1 MYKEFYQFREKPF
14 SLTPDPEFLYRSKAH
29 KRAFAYLEYGIQ
41 DPSGFV
47 CITGDIGA
55 GKTTLI
61 RAFLNQL
68 DDQVKI
74 ARLFN
79 TKVSSRQLLEMVLQD
94 LSLEFHGKSKT
105 EMIDTLNNHLIETFT
120 EGKRVVLIID
130 EAQNLSTDL
139 LEEIRLLSNLE
150 TEKTKLLQII
160 LVGQSELREHLQLP
174 NLEQFR
180 QRITVNYHIPPLEME
195 ETAAYIRHRIKVASR
210 GPSIEFPEPVLNII
224 HKYSMGIPRLINVIC
239 DALLLYGFVEDKR
252 EPDEKMIREV
262 INDMIQEGTLRHPE
276 KDIQKRQSRARA
288 ENAVQSE
295 FKILKA
301 RIKVLEDKQI
311 LSEKALMGVID
322 HNRTL
327 EKKGVDL
334 ISRIEEVHRREQAL
348 MARQEKLKIRE
359 AELIKREQEIRKL
372 LIHVHN
378 EKKSNPLKDEE
389 EEYGTGQKSGE
400 RVST

>member
-1 MYKEFYQFREKPF
+1 MYKEFYRFREKPF

-61 RAFLNQL
+61 RVFLNQL
-68 DDQVKI
+68 NSQVKI
-74 ARLFN
+74 ARLYN
-79 TKVSSRQLLEMVLQD
+79 TKVSSRQLLEMILQD
-94 LSLEFHGKSKT
+94 LSMEPHGKSKT
-105 EMIDTLNNHLIETFT
+105 EMIDTLNSHLIETFK

-174 NLEQFR
+174 NMEQFR
-180 QRITVNYHIPPLEME
+180 QRITVNYHIPPLNRE
-195 ETAAYIRHRIKVASR
+195 ETAAYIRHRIKVASE
-210 GPSIEFPEPVLNII
+210 GPAITFPEPVLDVI
-224 HKYSMGIPRLINVIC
+224 HKYSRGIPRITNVIC

-252 EPDEKMIREV
+252 DPDEKMIREV

-276 KDIQKRQSRARA
+276 QDNQKKRSRVRTEEAMD
-288 ENAVQSE
+288 SE
-295 FKILKA
+295 LKILKA
-301 RIKVLEDKQI
+301 RIKVMEEKQA
-311 LSEKALMGVID
+311 LSEKALLGVID
-322 HNRTL
+322 KNRSL
-327 EKKGVDL
+327 DKKGVEL
-334 ISRIEEVHRREQAL
+334 INRVEEIHRREQVL
-348 MARQEKLKIRE
+348 MLQQEKLKNRE
-359 AELIKREQEIRKL
+359 SELVRREQEIRKWL
-372 LIHVHN
+372 LVARN
-378 EKKSNPLKDEE
+378 EKIADPSKKEEKEYDVDPTSGKS
-389 EEYGTGQKSGE
+389 
-400 RVST
+400 VST

>member
-1 MYKEFYQFREKPF
+1 
-14 SLTPDPEFLYRSKAH
+14 
-29 KRAFAYLEYGIQ
+29 
-41 DPSGFV
+41 
-47 CITGDIGA
+47 
-55 GKTTLI
+55 
-61 RAFLNQL
+61 
-68 DDQVKI
+68 
-74 ARLFN
+74 
-79 TKVSSRQLLEMVLQD
+79 
-94 LSLEFHGKSKT
+94 
-105 EMIDTLNNHLIETFT
+105 
-120 EGKRVVLIID
+120 
-130 EAQNLSTDL
+130 
-139 LEEIRLLSNLE
+139 
-150 TEKTKLLQII
+150 
-160 LVGQSELREHLQLP
+160 
-174 NLEQFR
+174 
-180 QRITVNYHIPPLEME
+180 
-195 ETAAYIRHRIKVASR
+195 
-210 GPSIEFPEPVLNII
+210 
-224 HKYSMGIPRLINVIC
+224 VIC

-400 RVST
+400 RVNT